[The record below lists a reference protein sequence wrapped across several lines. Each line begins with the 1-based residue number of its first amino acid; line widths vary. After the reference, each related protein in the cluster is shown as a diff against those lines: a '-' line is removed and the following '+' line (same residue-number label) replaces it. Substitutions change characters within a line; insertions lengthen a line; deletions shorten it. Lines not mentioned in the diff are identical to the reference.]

1 VGWEAKPN
9 ESVPTTILRSHLIS
23 TLSNLGDSS
32 VIDEARRRYAAQA
45 TDPKAVPAELRKT
58 ILAVVAT
65 HADAA
70 TWDKMHA
77 AAKAEKTPLVKD
89 RLYAQLASVEDETL
103 ARRALDLALTD
114 EPGATNSAGMI
125 RIVSRLHPELA
136 FDFAMAHREQVDKVV
151 DGSSRS
157 RYYPTLGTSAFD
169 QVMIDKINA
178 YATKY
183 LAPSSR
189 RDAET
194 AVANI
199 KYRMMVRNE
208 RLPSVDAWLA
218 KNGG

>member
-1 VGWEAKPN
+1 
-9 ESVPTTILRSHLIS
+9 
-23 TLSNLGDSS
+23 
-32 VIDEARRRYAAQA
+32 
-45 TDPKAVPAELRKT
+45 
-58 ILAVVAT
+58 
-65 HADAA
+65 
-70 TWDKMHA
+70 
-77 AAKAEKTPLVKD
+77 
-89 RLYAQLASVEDETL
+89 
-103 ARRALDLALTD
+103 
-114 EPGATNSAGMI
+114 ATNSAGMI

-157 RYYPTLGTSAFD
+157 RYYPTLGASSFSAAM
-169 QVMIDKINA
+169 VDKIND

-183 LAPSSR
+183 LAAGSR

-194 AVANI
+194 AIANI